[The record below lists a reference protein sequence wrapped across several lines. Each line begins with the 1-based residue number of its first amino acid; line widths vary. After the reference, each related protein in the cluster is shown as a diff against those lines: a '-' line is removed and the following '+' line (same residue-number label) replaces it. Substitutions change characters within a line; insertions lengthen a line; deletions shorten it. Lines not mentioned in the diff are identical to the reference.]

1 MPPGKNMDGLLT
13 VLRSGMWRLKYQ
25 LSREGRE
32 RFFNEFLPVLHDT
45 KEAVLGKRDADSWYL
60 VYLGTR
66 PEARGNGYARK
77 LVEYVTK
84 KADADCRPC
93 YLESS
98 SAVNVKIYE
107 KLGFGVREKLYLTR
121 GGKNIQLDIMVR
133 EPVA

>member
-13 VLRSGMWRLKYQ
+13 VLRSGMWRLNYQ

-45 KEAVLGKRDADSWYL
+45 KEAVLGERDNDSWYL

-66 PEARGNGYARK
+66 PEARGKGYARK
-77 LVEYVTK
+77 LVEHVTK
-84 KADADCRPC
+84 QADREGLPC

-98 SAVNVKIYE
+98 N
-107 KLGFGVREKLYLTR
+107 
-121 GGKNIQLDIMVR
+121 
-133 EPVA
+133 